1 MNISQLI
8 ISGTRSLAASFPIA
22 ASISQ
27 FWSEHE
33 SQLREKRFNNL
44 FSNLDKQLSTLEE
57 SALNKDFL
65 KSEEFFE
72 ILRTS
77 VEAAIRTSSDYKRE
91 YIAKFLAGTI
101 KRGNVND
108 LSQQMA
114 EDIKELQDFHLH
126 ILDYLPTK
134 AVVPVNAEGPK
145 GMLREVYSKGCADLV
160 KMGFIYLDVS
170 GIGKYDL
177 GGAIRKTTE
186 YLVSFKK
193 AVAE

>member
-33 SQLREKRFNNL
+33 SRLRENRFNDL
-44 FSNLDKQLSTLEE
+44 FSNLDEQLSTLED
-57 SALNKDFL
+57 SVLDKDFL

-77 VEAAIRTSSDYKRE
+77 VEAAIRTASDYKRE
-91 YIAKFLAGTI
+91 YIDKFLAGTI
-101 KRGNVND
+101 KRGDVND
-108 LSQQMA
+108 LSQQIA
-114 EDIKELQDFHLH
+114 EDIKELQDFYLH

-134 AVVPVNAEGPK
+134 SSVSVNSEGPM
-145 GMLREVYSKGCADLV
+145 GMLQEVYYKGCTDLT
-160 KMGFIYLDVS
+160 KMGFI
-170 GIGKYDL
+170 
-177 GGAIRKTTE
+177 
-186 YLVSFKK
+186 
-193 AVAE
+193 